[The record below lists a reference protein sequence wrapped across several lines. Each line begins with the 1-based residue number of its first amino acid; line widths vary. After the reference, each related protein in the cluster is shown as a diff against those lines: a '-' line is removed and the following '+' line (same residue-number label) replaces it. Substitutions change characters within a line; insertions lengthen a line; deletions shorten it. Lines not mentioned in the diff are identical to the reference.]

1 MGWEEGSGG
10 DIIVNSDLCLRVV
23 HFFFVCVL
31 KGVGKQADHD
41 SFIVHSLPECIKH
54 KKRIELFIKHVEGT
68 HQYR

>member
-41 SFIVHSLPECIKH
+41 SFIFHRSFVA
-54 KKRIELFIKHVEGT
+54 T
-68 HQYR
+68 HQTQKEDRTFY